1 MDNENENQDP
11 TENENNVS
19 AGSEQVSRSPERSEG
34 EESLAAIKAREPSV
48 LSEAK
53 DLLRDEEQTARAEVL
68 SKAKELEEAMAG
80 KDTRIAELE
89 AQLAESTTQLEGKTR
104 ELEASAQELAT
115 VNQAKGEAVA
125 KYLALAKALNPTIPE
140 GIIVGET
147 IEEIQQSVEKGKAIV
162 EAVKKT
168 MEAEAA
174 ATRVP
179 AGAPTRGE
187 ISLEGLSPREKIA
200 AGIQQK

>member
-1 MDNENENQDP
+1 MDNEKETTQVP
-11 TENENNVS
+11 ENNVS
-19 AGSEQVSRSPERSEG
+19 AADE
-34 EESLAAIKAREPSV
+34 LTAIKAQ
-48 LSEAK
+48 L
-53 DLLRDEEQTARAEVL
+53 DEEQ
-68 SKAKELEEAMAG
+68 KAKATLEEAMAG

-89 AQLAESTTQLEGKTR
+89 AQVTEFTTQLEGKTK
-104 ELEASAQELAT
+104 ELETSAAELAT
-115 VNQAKGEAVA
+115 VNQAKGEAVGH
-125 KYLALAKALNPTIPE
+125 YLDMAKALNPTIPE
-140 GIIVGET
+140 GIIVGGT
-147 IEEIQQSVEKGKAIV
+147 IAEIDQSVEKGKAIV

-174 ATRVP
+174 ATKVP